1 MSKIKPQPYEV
12 QLEIDEAKAGA
23 LNMESIVS
31 AVEIG
36 KVIAIGDKV
45 EGVKVGQK
53 VLFKS
58 WAVDICT
65 IEGKIYYFLNMTT
78 NGIKATIS

>member
-1 MSKIKPQPYEV
+1 MKLKPQPNEV
-12 QLEIDEAKAGA
+12 QLKIDEAKAGA
-23 LNMESIVS
+23 LNMESVVS

-36 KVIAIGDKV
+36 EVIAIGDEVK
-45 EGVKVGQK
+45 GVKVGQK
-53 VLFKS
+53 VLFKA

-65 IEGKIYYFLNMTT
+65 VDGKRYYFLNMTT